1 MKITKKNKNISKLW
15 IMYGLLAAILGTIQG
30 FAKPNNETKDEKNKR
45 LYTWKIIWGCYISL
59 LFVIIGI
66 QIIYIQ

>member
-1 MKITKKNKNISKLW
+1 
-15 IMYGLLAAILGTIQG
+15 MYGLLAAILGTIQG
-30 FAKPNNETKDEKNKR
+30 FAKPNNETKDETNKR

-59 LFVIIGI
+59 VFVIIAI